1 MLHFIG
7 FYDYTVVLT
16 YLSLVSALCGII
28 QAASGHFNGAVICLG
43 ICGTCDAFDGRIART
58 KKNRTDDEKAFGV
71 QIDSLCD
78 LVCFGIF
85 PAFFCY
91 QLGVNG
97 LLGIVIISFYAICAV
112 IRLAYY
118 NVLEEKRKYGNHT
131 ADAAFYGLPV
141 TMSSICIALAYC
153 TNFVLPSNIFVV
165 VMHVVTA
172 LVAFLFILNFRI
184 EKKPSLKGL
193 ILLIVLV
200 SAFVIG
206 TIVYNTLGA

>member
-1 MLHFIG
+1 MLRFIG
-7 FYDYTVVLT
+7 FYDYTVVIT
-16 YLSLVSALCGII
+16 YLSLVSALCGMI
-28 QAASGHFNGAVICLG
+28 QAASGHFYAAVICLG

-58 KKNRTDDEKAFGV
+58 KKNRTNDEKSFGV

-78 LVCFGIF
+78 LVCFGVF

-97 LLGIVIISFYAICAV
+97 IFGIVIISFYAICAV

-118 NVLEEKRKYGNHT
+118 NVLEEKKKYGNYT

-153 TNFVLPSNIFVV
+153 TNFVLPANIFIT
-165 VMHVVTA
+165 VMHIVTA
-172 LVAFLFILNFRI
+172 LVAFLFILDFRI
-184 EKKPSLKGL
+184 EKKPSLKEL

-200 SAFVIG
+200 STFVIG
-206 TIVYNTLGA
+206 TIVYNILGA

>member
-16 YLSLVSALCGII
+16 YMGLISALCGIV
-28 QAASGHFNGAVICLG
+28 QAAAGHFNAAVICLG

-58 KKNRTDDEKAFGV
+58 KKNRSDDEKAFGV

-78 LVCFGIF
+78 LVCFGVF

-97 LLGIVIISFYAICAV
+97 VLGIAIISFYTICAV

-118 NVLEEKRKYGNHT
+118 NVLEEKKKLGNFS
-131 ADAAFYGLPV
+131 ADAAFHGLPV
-141 TMSSICIALAYC
+141 TLSSVCIALAYC
-153 TNFVLPSNIFVV
+153 SNFVLADKVFVV
-165 VMHVVTA
+165 VMHIVTA
-172 LVAFLFILNFRI
+172 LVAFLFILDFRI
-184 EKKPSLKGL
+184 EKKPSLKAL
-193 ILLIVLV
+193 ILFIVLV
-200 SAFVIG
+200 SGFVIG
-206 TIVYNTLGA
+206 SIVYYTLGA

>member
-7 FYDYTVVLT
+7 VYDYTVILT
-16 YLSLVSALCGII
+16 YLSLVSAICGMI
-28 QAASGHFNGAVICLG
+28 QAASGNFNAAIICLG

-78 LVCFGIF
+78 LACFGVF
-85 PAFFCY
+85 PAFFVY

-97 LLGIVIISFYAICAV
+97 ILGIIVISFYAICAV

-118 NVLEEKRKYGNHT
+118 NVLDEKKKQGTYT
-131 ADAAFYGLPV
+131 SDAAFHGLPV
-141 TMSSICIALAYC
+141 TMSSILIALAYC
-153 TNFVLPSNIFVV
+153 TNFVLPTNVFVI
-165 VMHVVTA
+165 VMHVVTV
-172 LVAFLFILNFRI
+172 LVSFLFILDFKI
-184 EKKPSLKGL
+184 EKKPSLKTL

-206 TIVYNTLGA
+206 TIVLNTGA